1 METGAENTRAD
12 IDFKCRRGECV
23 PNLRGASPVGRDNRG
38 RSYAAL
44 TIGGGE
50 LSRRVVV
57 EAGFPAQRGRP
68 VTSGR
73 AGR

>member
-1 METGAENTRAD
+1 MCLT
-12 IDFKCRRGECV
+12 C
-23 PNLRGASPVGRDNRG
+23 GASLVGRDNRG

-57 EAGFPAQRGRP
+57 EARFPAQCGQ
-68 VTSGR
+68 VTVPRWVTR
-73 AGR
+73 AGSVEREQVTFKGNSGDAVG